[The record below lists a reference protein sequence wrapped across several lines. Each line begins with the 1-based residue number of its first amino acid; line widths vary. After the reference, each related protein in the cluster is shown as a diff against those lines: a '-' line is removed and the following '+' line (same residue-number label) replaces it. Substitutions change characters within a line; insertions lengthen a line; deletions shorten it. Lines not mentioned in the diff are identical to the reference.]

1 MRSSTSPADPNE
13 ARFLSMLDEI
23 LKAAD
28 ERGIKIRVMGA
39 LAFRIHCPKFKHV
52 WYELGR
58 TLTDIDLV
66 AYGKDAD
73 KISEMMTGL
82 GYSEVLSYR
91 LHSGGRRRL
100 FLTSDGVHVDVFF
113 DELHMAHDIN
123 FRGRLEID
131 YPTIPLVDMLLEK
144 MQIVNIDDKD
154 LVDTVVLLREHAV
167 GSGDKETINVDYL
180 ASLCASDWGLW
191 KTVTTNL
198 EKVRN
203 FAYNA
208 TFLGKEDI
216 DDVVS
221 KVGAIL
227 EAINNKP
234 KTTKWKLR
242 AKVGERIKWYREVS
256 PGET

>member
-1 MRSSTSPADPNE
+1 M
-13 ARFLSMLDEI
+13 
-23 LKAAD
+23 
-28 ERGIKIRVMGA
+28 
-39 LAFRIHCPKFKHV
+39 
-52 WYELGR
+52 
-58 TLTDIDLV
+58 
-66 AYGKDAD
+66 
-73 KISEMMTGL
+73 
-82 GYSEVLSYR
+82 
-91 LHSGGRRRL
+91 
-100 FLTSDGVHVDVFF
+100 FF